1 MTCIGPSSGMR
12 VRHGQFP
19 TRPQGSPASAF
30 QGEMRSKPMSHRKND
45 GGGGTLQT
53 VAHTPRPTL
62 PPAVTPT
69 QTDAATDSLP
79 HTHTHACSHRKPSR
93 EREKPPAD
101 SHGSRYTQKHSSIQ
115 ARATRELSSR
125 TKDIA
130 QRFPR
135 YAEGAEAPRDGFLW
149 QRGAQGCRT
158 RNLAEIRLGGDPA
171 VPAPL

>member
-79 HTHTHACSHRKPSR
+79 HTHTHTLVHTKNPVEKERSHQQTATEQVHAETFFHSGKSNSR
-93 EREKPPAD
+93 AFESYQGR
-101 SHGSRYTQKHSSIQ
+101 SSEVSKVC
-115 ARATRELSSR
+115 RSSR
-125 TKDIA
+125 GPK
-130 QRFPR
+130 RWVP
-135 YAEGAEAPRDGFLW
+135 
-149 QRGAQGCRT
+149 
-158 RNLAEIRLGGDPA
+158 LAERNTGL
-171 VPAPL
+171 

>member
-53 VAHTPRPTL
+53 VVHTPRPTL

-79 HTHTHACSHRKPSR
+79 PHTHTHLFTPKTQLRKKEATSR
-93 EREKPPAD
+93 QPQ
-101 SHGSRYTQKHSSIQ
+101 SRYTRKHSSIQ

-125 TKDIA
+125 TKDVA

-135 YAEGAEAPRDGFLW
+135 YVEGAEAPRDGFLW